1 MASSTSPRHYN
12 IAVLLYNAAD
22 ILDFAGPMEVFSHC
36 APSKDFADPDRL
48 YKITTVGR
56 SNIVPAASSLSVAV
70 NASISDT
77 LEDLEKYDI
86 LLIPGGPPDVLA
98 KLVSEE
104 SEEMKLVNDF
114 AKLPPRSSSLGPRL
128 IFSICTGA
136 FFPGAAGLFKDI
148 NVTTHHMAHEAL
160 LEICK
165 GAGGEPKSIT
175 ADRRYVE
182 GGMCKK
188 EGVNVEILTAG
199 GVSSGL
205 DGAMFL
211 VGRQQGGE
219 MREFV
224 GKIMEY
230 ESRVKF

>member
-1 MASSTSPRHYN
+1 MASPTSTRHYN
-12 IAVLLYNAAD
+12 IAVLLYPSAD

-36 APSKDFADPDRL
+36 APSLDFADPDRL
-48 YKITTVGR
+48 YKLTTIGK
-56 SNIVPAASSLSVAV
+56 SNIIQAASSLSVAV
-70 NASISDT
+70 NASIADT
-77 LEDLEKYDI
+77 LKDLEKYDI
-86 LLIPGGPPDVLA
+86 LLIPGGPPDVIA

-104 SEEMKLVNDF
+104 SEEMALVNAF
-114 AKLPPRSSSLGPRL
+114 SKLPSRSSDLGPRI
-128 IFSICTGA
+128 IFSVCTGA
-136 FFPGAAGLFKDI
+136 FFLGAAGLFKGID
-148 NVTTHHMAHEAL
+148 VTTHHMAHEAL

-175 ADRRYVE
+175 AERRYVE
-182 GGMCKK
+182 GGMSKR
-188 EGVNVEILTAG
+188 EGVSVEVLTAG

-224 GKIMEY
+224 GSIMEY